1 MAAVSQPSRLLTKDL
16 NSSNSF
22 DKNLKPT
29 PTPLSPPLCLSSSSS
44 EANTTYRGSSHHSS
58 PSVTSAS
65 VSTLSSS
72 PPAAQRSTGIFALAV
87 SALDKTLAGISEP
100 RVRSRQ
106 SLSRISIGPDSA
118 LASVI
123 ALPSPDRPSPRT
135 RNSSSYSSASN
146 DGSGSRPAA
155 GSHSLPVLK
164 DPPSQRYTETDPT
177 RPPPVLVPRLDNKMH
192 QTSSRLLRMTDDDR
206 PFTKVSQQHCPRVL
220 FFPLLC
226 SPLHTRRLFGEWYL
240 ANCGCPSVMYTK
252 RHTHTHS
259 LTDIPLH
266 SLSFLLAKGTTCWP
280 RPTCSVLLAWLP

>member
-29 PTPLSPPLCLSSSSS
+29 PTPLSPPLSLSSSTS
-44 EANTTYRGSSHHSS
+44 EATNTTHRGSHHSS
-58 PSVTSAS
+58 PSVSSSSAS
-65 VSTLSSS
+65 SAA
-72 PPAAQRSTGIFALAV
+72 AAQRSTGIFALAV

-118 LASVI
+118 LASAI

-206 PFTKVSQQHCPRVL
+206 PFTKVSQAAFSPFLLLPSPSFRGDFLASGIWPIVL
-220 FFPLLC
+220 VHLSC
-226 SPLHTRRLFGEWYL
+226 T
-240 ANCGCPSVMYTK
+240 
-252 RHTHTHS
+252 HTHTLSRICTHTGSHS
-259 LTDIPLH
+259 CLQ
-266 SLSFLLAKGTTCWP
+266 KGRHVGVGPPVGSC
-280 RPTCSVLLAWLP
+280 

>member
-29 PTPLSPPLCLSSSSS
+29 PTPLSPPLSLSSSSS
-44 EANTTYRGSSHHSS
+44 EANTTYRGSHHSS

-65 VSTLSSS
+65 VSSSS
-72 PPAAQRSTGIFALAV
+72 SSSAAAAAATTAQRSTGIFALAV

-146 DGSGSRPAA
+146 DGSGTRPAA
-155 GSHSLPVLK
+155 GSNSLPVLK

-206 PFTKVSQQHCPRVL
+206 PFTKVRRHHSPPSPVL
-220 FFPLLC
+220 SSPC
-226 SPLHTRRLFGEWYL
+226 S
-240 ANCGCPSVMYTK
+240 
-252 RHTHTHS
+252 
-259 LTDIPLH
+259 DIVFA
-266 SLSFLLAKGTTCWP
+266 SGI
-280 RPTCSVLLAWLP
+280 